1 MNPLRVNLPGLILKN
16 PIMPASGTFGFGE
29 LYMDDFDYNILGAMI
44 IKSTTSQARIGN
56 PEPFCHQLETGMLN
70 AVGLKNPGVDVIVN
84 EKLPDLKGFD
94 IPIIASVAGS
104 TTEEFVEVTKKL
116 CQSPYVNALELNLS
130 CPNVEEGGLTFG
142 VDPEAVR
149 LMTEA
154 VKKVATV
161 PVYVKLT
168 PNVTDVVEIAQAAEN
183 GGADGISMI
192 NTLLSMSIDLKTRK
206 PILSNKTGG
215 LSGPAIKPLAIRM
228 IYQVSRAVAIP
239 IIGMGGVS
247 TADDVLEMIMA
258 GASAVAI
265 GTAQYNNPLACKE
278 IIVALPD
285 RMKELGIKSIE
296 GLINEVKEGKLN
308 EH

>member
-215 LSGPAIKPLAIRM
+215 LSGTAIKPLAIRI

-278 IIVALPD
+278 IIVALPN
-285 RMKELGIKSIE
+285 RMKELGIESIE
-296 GLINEVKEGKLN
+296 GLINEVKEGILN

>member
-1 MNPLRVNLPGLILKN
+1 MNQLYVNLPGLNLKN

-29 LYMDDFDYNILGAMI
+29 LYMDDFDYTILGAII
-44 IKSTTSQARIGN
+44 IKSTTSKARIGN
-56 PEPFCHQLETGMLN
+56 LEPCYHQLETGMLN

-84 EKLPDLKGFD
+84 QKLPALKDFN
-94 IPIIASVAGS
+94 IPIIASVAG
-104 TTEEFVEVTKKL
+104 TTTDEFVEVTKKL
-116 CQSPYVNALELNLS
+116 CQSPYVKALELNLS

-142 VDPEAVR
+142 VHPEAVR
-149 LMTEA
+149 SMTEA

-168 PNVTDVVEIAQAAEN
+168 PNVTNIVEIAQAAEN

-206 PILSNKTGG
+206 PNLSNETGG

-228 IYQVSRAVAIP
+228 IYQVSRAVSIP

-265 GTAQYNNPLACKE
+265 GTAQYKNPLACKE
-278 IIVALPD
+278 IIEALPI
-285 RMKELGIKSIE
+285 RMKELGIESIE
-296 GLINEVKEGKLN
+296 GLINEVKEGRLN
-308 EH
+308 EY

>member
-1 MNPLRVNLPGLILKN
+1 MNQLSVNLPGLDLKN

-29 LYMDDFDYNILGAMI
+29 LYLDKFDYNVLGAII
-44 IKSTTSQARIGN
+44 IKSTTSQARLGN
-56 PEPFCHQLETGMLN
+56 PEPCYHHSASGVLN

-84 EKLPDLKGFD
+84 EKLPALKEFNT
-94 IPIIASVAGS
+94 PIIASVAGS

-116 CQSPYVNALELNLS
+116 CQSPYVKALELNLS
-130 CPNVEEGGLTFG
+130 CPNVKEGGLTFG
-142 VDPEAVR
+142 SNPDAVR
-149 LMTEA
+149 LITKA

-168 PNVTDVVEIAQAAEN
+168 PNVRDIVAIAQAAEE

-192 NTLLSMSIDLKTRK
+192 NTLLSMAIDLKTRK
-206 PILSNKTGG
+206 PFLSNKTGG

-228 IYQVSRAVAIP
+228 IYQVSRAVSIP

-247 TADDVLEMIMA
+247 TVDDVLEMIMA

-265 GTAQYNNPLACKE
+265 GTAQYENPLICKE
-278 IIVALPD
+278 IIEALPI
-285 RMKELGIKSIE
+285 RMKELGIDTIE
-296 GLINEVKEGKLN
+296 GLIKEVKEGRVN
-308 EH
+308 EY

>member
-1 MNPLRVNLPGLILKN
+1 MNPLRVSLPGLNLKN

-56 PEPFCHQLETGMLN
+56 PEPFCHQLERGMLN

-84 EKLPDLKGFD
+84 EKLPALKGFD
-94 IPIIASVAGS
+94 TPIIASVAGS

-116 CQSPYVNALELNLS
+116 CQSPYINALELNLS

-142 VDPEAVR
+142 VDSEAVR

-168 PNVTDVVEIAQAAEN
+168 PNVTDIVEIAQAAEN

-247 TADDVLEMIMA
+247 TVDDVLEMIMA

-278 IIVALPD
+278 IIIALPD

-296 GLINEVKEGKLN
+296 GLINEVKEGRLN

>member
-29 LYMDDFDYNILGAMI
+29 LYMDDFDYTILGAMI
-44 IKSTTSQARIGN
+44 IKSTTSQARTGN

-70 AVGLKNPGVDVIVN
+70 AIGLKNPGVEVIVN
-84 EKLPDLKGFD
+84 EKLPALKGFD
-94 IPIIASVAGS
+94 TPIIASVAGS

-130 CPNVEEGGLTFG
+130 CPNVKEGGLTFG

-149 LMTEA
+149 LMTRA
-154 VKKVATV
+154 VKKIAAV

-168 PNVTDVVEIAQAAEN
+168 PNVTDIVEIAQAAEN

-228 IYQVSRAVAIP
+228 IYQVSRAVGIP

-247 TADDVLEMIMA
+247 TADDVLEMILA

-278 IIVALPD
+278 IIEALPK
-285 RMKELGIKSIE
+285 RMKELGIESIE
-296 GLINEVKEGKLN
+296 GLISKVKEGRLN

>member
-1 MNPLRVNLPGLILKN
+1 MNPLRVSLPGLNLKN

-56 PEPFCHQLETGMLN
+56 PEPFCHQLERGMLN

-84 EKLPDLKGFD
+84 EKLPALKGFD
-94 IPIIASVAGS
+94 TPIIASVAGS

-116 CQSPYVNALELNLS
+116 CQSPYINALELNLS

-142 VDPEAVR
+142 VDSEAVR

-168 PNVTDVVEIAQAAEN
+168 PNVTDIVEIAQAAEN

-247 TADDVLEMIMA
+247 TVDDVLEMIMA

-278 IIVALPD
+278 IIIALPD
-285 RMKELGIKSIE
+285 RMKELGIESIE
-296 GLINEVKEGKLN
+296 GLINGVKEGRLN